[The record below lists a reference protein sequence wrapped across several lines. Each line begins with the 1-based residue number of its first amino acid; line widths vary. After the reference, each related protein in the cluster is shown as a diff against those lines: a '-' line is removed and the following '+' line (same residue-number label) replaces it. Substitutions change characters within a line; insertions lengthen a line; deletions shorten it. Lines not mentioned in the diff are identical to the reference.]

1 MKVIV
6 NKEQKDLT
14 FSFEG
19 NDYTFVAGKPAQVE
33 DALFVHLQE
42 LVPLAFDF
50 APELKKI
57 AVVAKVHKVPTHN
70 VFPGGKF
77 GVQSAN
83 LTKVN
88 FPNANPVADETPAS
102 GNIDKDGIE
111 WTGEGLQDD
120 KI

>member
-19 NDYTFVAGKPAQVE
+19 NDYTFIAGKAAQVE
-33 DALFVHLQE
+33 DNLYAHLQE

-50 APELKKI
+50 EPNLSKI
-57 AVVAKVHKVPTHN
+57 KTVAEISKVETHS

-77 GVQSAN
+77 GVQSAD
-83 LTKVN
+83 VN
-88 FPNANPVADETPAS
+88 HSTPMVVDETPKS
-102 GNIDKDGIE
+102 GNVDKDGIE
-111 WTGEGLQDD
+111 FFGPGLESDSS
-120 KI
+120 

>member
-19 NDYTFVAGKPAQVE
+19 NDYTFSAGKPAQVE
-33 DALFVHLQE
+33 DNLYDHLKE

-50 APELKKI
+50 EPELGKI
-57 AVVAKVHKVPTHN
+57 NAVAKVRQTPTKN
-70 VFPGGKF
+70 VFPGGRF

-83 LTKVN
+83 IN
-88 FPNANPVADETPAS
+88 RPVADDLPSNGQVDADGVEFYGKGLEDDTP
-102 GNIDKDGIE
+102 
-111 WTGEGLQDD
+111 
-120 KI
+120 